1 MLRNKTDMA
10 SIRRIFD
17 QALKRARVSNTNVE
31 GSHSTDE
38 TTQVEPAQTAVDPTA
53 SLEGVSQSG
62 TSLESDDQESLWD
75 LSELDPEIYEDVFQA
90 GDSPGSP
97 ESTSDEDESIV
108 EGTVVSRVQRSD
120 PPGNRAI
127 AARIQRV
134 SVDDDETEEPD
145 VGMREEEEE
154 EDVPETEVAPVEE
167 QVGNVMELED
177 GEDNEVSALFGEKV
191 EVRPQVKQLL
201 DKYGTVPAEQLLREV
216 QDTKQLLL
224 QDDPN

>member
-75 LSELDPEIYEDVFQA
+75 LSELDPEIYKDIFQV
-90 GDSPGSP
+90 GDSPRSA
-97 ESTSDEDESIV
+97 ESSSDEDESIV
-108 EGTVVSRVQRSD
+108 EGTVVSRAQRSD

-134 SVDDDETEEPD
+134 SVDDDDETEEPD
-145 VGMREEEEE
+145 VGMMEE
-154 EDVPETEVAPVEE
+154 EDVLETEVAPVEE
-167 QVGNVMELED
+167 QVGDITELED
-177 GEDNEVSALFGEKV
+177 GEDDEVSALFGEKV

-216 QDTKQLLL
+216 QDTNRLLS
-224 QDDPN
+224 QDDSN

>member
-1 MLRNKTDMA
+1 MGLIK
-10 SIRRIFD
+10 RIFD
-17 QALKRARVSNTNVE
+17 QALKRAGVSSTNVE
-31 GSHSTDE
+31 GPDSSAE
-38 TTQVEPAQTAVDPTA
+38 TVQVEPAQPVADPT
-53 SLEGVSQSG
+53 SNPEGISPSG
-62 TSLESDDQESLWD
+62 TSLESDDLESLWD

-127 AARIQRV
+127 AARVQRV
-134 SVDDDETEEPD
+134 SVDDDDQTEEPD
-145 VGMREEEEE
+145 VGMREEE
-154 EDVPETEVAPVEE
+154 DVLETEVAPVEE

-201 DKYGTVPAEQLLREV
+201 DKYGTIPAEQLLREV

-224 QDDPN
+224 QDDRN

>member
-1 MLRNKTDMA
+1 MNKTDMA
-10 SIRRIFD
+10 SIRRIFH

-38 TTQVEPAQTAVDPTA
+38 TTQVEPAQAAVDPTA

-75 LSELDPEIYEDVFQA
+75 LSELDPEIYKDIFQV
-90 GDSPGSP
+90 GDSPGSA
-97 ESTSDEDESIV
+97 ESSSDEDESIV
-108 EGTVVSRVQRSD
+108 EGTVVSRAQRSD

-145 VGMREEEEE
+145 VGMMEE
-154 EDVPETEVAPVEE
+154 EDVLETEVAPVEE

-191 EVRPQVKQLL
+191 
-201 DKYGTVPAEQLLREV
+201 
-216 QDTKQLLL
+216 
-224 QDDPN
+224 

>member
-62 TSLESDDQESLWD
+62 TSLESDDHESLWD
-75 LSELDPEIYEDVFQA
+75 LSELDPEIYKDIFQV
-90 GDSPGSP
+90 GDSPGSA
-97 ESTSDEDESIV
+97 ESSSDEDESIV
-108 EGTVVSRVQRSD
+108 EGTVVSRAQHSH

-134 SVDDDETEEPD
+134 SVDDDDQTEEPD
-145 VGMREEEEE
+145 VGMREEE
-154 EDVPETEVAPVEE
+154 DVLETEVAPAEE

-216 QDTKQLLL
+216 QDTNRLLS
-224 QDDPN
+224 QDDSN

>member
-1 MLRNKTDMA
+1 MA
-10 SIRRIFD
+10 LIKRIFD
-17 QALKRARVSNTNVE
+17 QALKRAGVSSTNAE
-31 GSHSTDE
+31 EPDSSAE
-38 TTQVEPAQTAVDPTA
+38 TVQVEPAQPVADPT
-53 SLEGVSQSG
+53 SNPEGISPSG
-62 TSLESDDQESLWD
+62 TSLESDDLESLWD

-90 GDSPGSP
+90 GDSPGGP

-108 EGTVVSRVQRSD
+108 EGTVVSRVQRGD

-127 AARIQRV
+127 AARVQRV
-134 SVDDDETEEPD
+134 SVDDDDQTEEPD
-145 VGMREEEEE
+145 VGMREEE
-154 EDVPETEVAPVEE
+154 DVLETEVAPVEE

>member
-75 LSELDPEIYEDVFQA
+75 LSELDPEIYKDIFQV
-90 GDSPGSP
+90 GDSPGSA
-97 ESTSDEDESIV
+97 ESSSDEDESIV
-108 EGTVVSRVQRSD
+108 EGTVVSRAQRSD

-134 SVDDDETEEPD
+134 SVDDDDETEEPD
-145 VGMREEEEE
+145 VGMMEE
-154 EDVPETEVAPVEE
+154 EDVLETEVAPVEE
-167 QVGNVMELED
+167 QVGDITELED
-177 GEDNEVSALFGEKV
+177 GEDDEVSALFGEKV

-216 QDTKQLLL
+216 QDTNRLLS
-224 QDDPN
+224 QDDSN

>member
-1 MLRNKTDMA
+1 MA
-10 SIRRIFD
+10 LIKRIFD
-17 QALKRARVSNTNVE
+17 QALKRAGVSRTNAE
-31 GSHSTDE
+31 EPDSTAE
-38 TTQVEPAQTAVDPTA
+38 TVQVEPAQPVADPT
-53 SLEGVSQSG
+53 SNPEGISPSG
-62 TSLESDDQESLWD
+62 TSLESDDLESLWD

-97 ESTSDEDESIV
+97 EGTSDEDESIV
-108 EGTVVSRVQRSD
+108 EGTVVSRIQRSD

-127 AARIQRV
+127 AARVQRV
-134 SVDDDETEEPD
+134 SVDDDDQTEEPD
-145 VGMREEEEE
+145 VGMREEE
-154 EDVPETEVAPVEE
+154 DVLETEVAPAEE

-201 DKYGTVPAEQLLREV
+201 DKYGTVPAEQLLREA

>member
-1 MLRNKTDMA
+1 MA
-10 SIRRIFD
+10 LIKRIFD
-17 QALKRARVSNTNVE
+17 QALKRAGVSSTNVE
-31 GSHSTDE
+31 GPDSSAE
-38 TTQVEPAQTAVDPTA
+38 TVRVEPAQPVADPT
-53 SLEGVSQSG
+53 SNPEGISPPG
-62 TSLESDDQESLWD
+62 TSLESDDLESLWD

-127 AARIQRV
+127 AARVQRV
-134 SVDDDETEEPD
+134 SVDDDDQTEEPD
-145 VGMREEEEE
+145 VGMREEE
-154 EDVPETEVAPVEE
+154 DVLETEVAPAEE

-216 QDTKQLLL
+216 QDTRQLLL

>member
-75 LSELDPEIYEDVFQA
+75 LSELDPEIYKDIFQV
-90 GDSPGSP
+90 GDSPGSA
-97 ESTSDEDESIV
+97 ESSSDEDESIV
-108 EGTVVSRVQRSD
+108 EGTVVSRAQRSD

-145 VGMREEEEE
+145 VGMMEE
-154 EDVPETEVAPVEE
+154 EDVLETEVAPVEE
-167 QVGNVMELED
+167 QVGDITELED
-177 GEDNEVSALFGEKV
+177 GEDDEVSALFGEKV

-216 QDTKQLLL
+216 QDTNRLLS
-224 QDDPN
+224 QDDSN

>member
-38 TTQVEPAQTAVDPTA
+38 TTQVEPAQAAVDPTA

-75 LSELDPEIYEDVFQA
+75 LSELDPEIYKDIFQV
-90 GDSPGSP
+90 GDSPGSA
-97 ESTSDEDESIV
+97 ESSSDEDESIV
-108 EGTVVSRVQRSD
+108 EGTVVSRAQRSD

-134 SVDDDETEEPD
+134 SVDDDDETEEPD
-145 VGMREEEEE
+145 VGMMEE
-154 EDVPETEVAPVEE
+154 EDVLETEVAPVEE
-167 QVGNVMELED
+167 RVGDITELED
-177 GEDNEVSALFGEKV
+177 GEDDEVSALFGEKV

-216 QDTKQLLL
+216 QDTNRLLS
-224 QDDPN
+224 QDDSN

>member
-38 TTQVEPAQTAVDPTA
+38 TTQAEPAQTAVDPTA

-75 LSELDPEIYEDVFQA
+75 LSELDPEIYKDIFQV
-90 GDSPGSP
+90 GDSPGSA
-97 ESTSDEDESIV
+97 ESSSDEDESIV
-108 EGTVVSRVQRSD
+108 EGTVVSRAQRSD

-145 VGMREEEEE
+145 VGMMEE
-154 EDVPETEVAPVEE
+154 EDVLETEVAPVEE
-167 QVGNVMELED
+167 QVGDITELED
-177 GEDNEVSALFGEKV
+177 GEDDEVSALFGEKV

-216 QDTKQLLL
+216 QDTNRLLS
-224 QDDPN
+224 QDDSN

>member
-10 SIRRIFD
+10 SIKRIFD
-17 QALKRARVSNTNVE
+17 QVLKRARVSNTNVE

-75 LSELDPEIYEDVFQA
+75 LSELDPEIYKDIFQV
-90 GDSPGSP
+90 GDSPGSA
-97 ESTSDEDESIV
+97 ESSSDEDESIV
-108 EGTVVSRVQRSD
+108 EGTVVSRAQRSD

-134 SVDDDETEEPD
+134 SVDDDDETEEPD
-145 VGMREEEEE
+145 VGMMEE
-154 EDVPETEVAPVEE
+154 EDVLETEVAPVEE
-167 QVGNVMELED
+167 QVGDITELED
-177 GEDNEVSALFGEKV
+177 REDDEVSALFGEKV

-216 QDTKQLLL
+216 QDTNRLLS
-224 QDDPN
+224 QDDSN

>member
-75 LSELDPEIYEDVFQA
+75 LSELDPEIYKDIFQV
-90 GDSPGSP
+90 GDSPGSA
-97 ESTSDEDESIV
+97 ESSSDEDESIV
-108 EGTVVSRVQRSD
+108 EGTVVSRAQRSD

-134 SVDDDETEEPD
+134 SVDDDDETEEPD
-145 VGMREEEEE
+145 VGMMEE
-154 EDVPETEVAPVEE
+154 EDVLETEVAPVEE
-167 QVGNVMELED
+167 QVGDITELED
-177 GEDNEVSALFGEKV
+177 GEDDEVSALFGEKV

-216 QDTKQLLL
+216 KDTNRLLS
-224 QDDPN
+224 QDDSN

>member
-1 MLRNKTDMA
+1 MA
-10 SIRRIFD
+10 SIKRIFD
-17 QALKRARVSNTNVE
+17 QALKRAGVSSTNAE
-31 GSHSTDE
+31 EPDSTAE
-38 TTQVEPAQTAVDPTA
+38 TVQVEPAQPVADPT
-53 SLEGVSQSG
+53 SNPEGISPSG
-62 TSLESDDQESLWD
+62 TSLESDDLESLWD

-127 AARIQRV
+127 AARVQRV
-134 SVDDDETEEPD
+134 SVDDDDQTEEPD
-145 VGMREEEEE
+145 VGMREEE
-154 EDVPETEVAPVEE
+154 DVLETEVAPVEAE
-167 QVGNVMELED
+167 VGNIMELED

>member
-1 MLRNKTDMA
+1 MA
-10 SIRRIFD
+10 LIKRIFD
-17 QALKRARVSNTNVE
+17 QALKRAGVSSTNVE
-31 GSHSTDE
+31 GPDSSAE
-38 TTQVEPAQTAVDPTA
+38 TVQVEPAQPVADPT
-53 SLEGVSQSG
+53 SNPEGISPSG
-62 TSLESDDQESLWD
+62 TSLESDDLESLWD

-127 AARIQRV
+127 AARVQRV
-134 SVDDDETEEPD
+134 SVDDDDQTEEPD
-145 VGMREEEEE
+145 VGMREEE
-154 EDVPETEVAPVEE
+154 DVLETEVAPVEE

>member
-1 MLRNKTDMA
+1 MA
-10 SIRRIFD
+10 LIKRIFD
-17 QALKRARVSNTNVE
+17 QALKRAGVSSTNVE
-31 GSHSTDE
+31 GPDSSAE
-38 TTQVEPAQTAVDPTA
+38 TVQVEPAQPVADPT
-53 SLEGVSQSG
+53 SNPERISPSG
-62 TSLESDDQESLWD
+62 TSLESDDLESLWD
-75 LSELDPEIYEDVFQA
+75 LSELDPEIYEGVFQA

-127 AARIQRV
+127 AARVQRV
-134 SVDDDETEEPD
+134 SVDDDDQTEEPD
-145 VGMREEEEE
+145 VGMREEE
-154 EDVPETEVAPVEE
+154 DVLETEVAPAEE

-216 QDTKQLLL
+216 QDTRQLLL

>member
-38 TTQVEPAQTAVDPTA
+38 TTQVEPAQAAVDPTA

-75 LSELDPEIYEDVFQA
+75 LSELDPEIYKDIFQI
-90 GDSPGSP
+90 GDSPGSA
-97 ESTSDEDESIV
+97 ESSSDEDESIV
-108 EGTVVSRVQRSD
+108 EGTVVSRAQRSD

-134 SVDDDETEEPD
+134 SVDDDDETEEPD
-145 VGMREEEEE
+145 VGMMEE
-154 EDVPETEVAPVEE
+154 EDVLETEVAPVEE
-167 QVGNVMELED
+167 QVGDITELED
-177 GEDNEVSALFGEKV
+177 GEDDEVSALFGEKV

-216 QDTKQLLL
+216 QDTNRLLS
-224 QDDPN
+224 QDDSN

>member
-1 MLRNKTDMA
+1 MA
-10 SIRRIFD
+10 LIKRIFD
-17 QALKRARVSNTNVE
+17 QALKRAGVSSTNVE
-31 GSHSTDE
+31 GPDSSAE
-38 TTQVEPAQTAVDPTA
+38 TVQVEPAQPVADPT
-53 SLEGVSQSG
+53 SNPEGISPSG
-62 TSLESDDQESLWD
+62 TSLESDDLESLWD
-75 LSELDPEIYEDVFQA
+75 LSELDPEIYEDVFHA
-90 GDSPGSP
+90 GDSPGGP

-108 EGTVVSRVQRSD
+108 EGTVVSRIQRSD

-127 AARIQRV
+127 AARVQRV
-134 SVDDDETEEPD
+134 SVDDDDQTEEPD
-145 VGMREEEEE
+145 VGMREEE
-154 EDVPETEVAPVEE
+154 DVLETEVAPAEE

-216 QDTKQLLL
+216 QDTRQLLL

>member
-62 TSLESDDQESLWD
+62 TSLESDDHESLWD
-75 LSELDPEIYEDVFQA
+75 LSELDPEIYKDIFQV
-90 GDSPGSP
+90 GDSPGSA
-97 ESTSDEDESIV
+97 ESSSDEDESIV
-108 EGTVVSRVQRSD
+108 EGTVVSRAQRSD

-134 SVDDDETEEPD
+134 SVDDDDETEEPD
-145 VGMREEEEE
+145 VGMMEE
-154 EDVPETEVAPVEE
+154 EDVLETEVAPVEE
-167 QVGNVMELED
+167 QVGDITELED
-177 GEDNEVSALFGEKV
+177 GEDDEVSALFGEKV

-216 QDTKQLLL
+216 QDTNRLLS
-224 QDDPN
+224 QDDSN